1 MTQTPLDPDEI
12 QFDPGSM
19 SASSLSAQRAVWYR
33 RPWFLATV
41 GIIVVVAVS
50 VITDLPHPVT
60 KAEDAS
66 QQNGV
71 IKQIN
76 GDTSTC
82 IFALKESFSFYRD
95 ELNHS
100 LATANLPIVKNYLL
114 EDQTACSF
122 ASGPVYDM
130 TNNIEPIDTAA
141 GKKVD
146 SAMAATV
153 KWITY
158 DAVGAIVQIRNYF
171 DTSPF
176 HMNTAKLSASENSLA
191 VDHSTIVSDIDDAD
205 SILGTTLTPINIP
218 AIPRLPGT

>member
-1 MTQTPLDPDEI
+1 MTHTPTDPDEI

-19 SASSLSAQRAVWYR
+19 PATSLSAQRAVWYR

-41 GIIVVVAVS
+41 GIILVVAVS
-50 VITDLPHPVT
+50 VVTDLPHSIS

-76 GDTSTC
+76 GDTATC
-82 IFALKESFSFYRD
+82 VFALKESFNFYR
-95 ELNHS
+95 EEVNHTLAS
-100 LATANLPIVKNYLL
+100 TNLATVKNYLL

-130 TNNIEPIDTAA
+130 TNNVQPSRTAA

-158 DAVGAIVQIRNYF
+158 DAVGAIVAIRDYF
-171 DTSPF
+171 GSTPF
-176 HMNTAKLSASENSLA
+176 ELRTTKLAQFETALA
-191 VDHSTIVSDIDDAD
+191 FDRTAIVNDIDAA
-205 SILGTTLTPINIP
+205 SALVGTTLTPINVP
-218 AIPRLPGT
+218 SLPRLPGT